1 MYDVMRNIILSQ
13 TLPMQE
19 IQRRIDVF
27 FAEGKLT
34 EAEKAELEA
43 LAFENQTTDAER
55 AELTKRVDEL
65 AAKVSEL
72 EARVA
77 ALEGEEPGEYP
88 EWKPWDG
95 VSDEYQP
102 GAIVWHNDKLW
113 LNVLE
118 NMQNVWEPGVA
129 DERYWV
135 EYTE

>member
-1 MYDVMRNIILSQ
+1 MYDVMRNVILSQ

-34 EAEKAELEA
+34 ETEKAELEN

-55 AELTKRVDEL
+55 AELTRRVDEL
-65 AAKVSEL
+65 AAKVSDL

-88 EWKPWDG
+88 DWKPWDG

-102 GAIVWHNDKLW
+102 GAIVRHKDKLW

-118 NMQNVWEPGVA
+118 GMQNVWEPGVA